1 MTANK
6 EGSRNIRLG
15 IFVLAGTAFL
25 IAALYMIGSKKN
37 LFSNTFSITANFKT
51 VNGLMEGHN
60 VRYSG
65 IDVGTVESIQ
75 FLNDS
80 SVTVMLIID
89 EKYKKYIKKN
99 AVASIGTDGIMGNK
113 LVNITITKGNS
124 SFIEDGD
131 FLATREPIGT
141 EDLIRTLSFTNDN
154 LRYITDDLK
163 KITQKINNSNSIWSL
178 LADTVAAENIRQA
191 IVSVRITGSN
201 SATITG
207 DLSRITKDI
216 RAGKGSIGALLTDT
230 TMYGGLQQSIVNI
243 NLISDSLAILT
254 GNMNALSSQIKSGEG
269 TIGML
274 MMDTT
279 FVGNLNASVINL
291 KQGTATFSENMDALK
306 QSVLL
311 RRYFKKQEKENENEN
326 EEK

>member
-1 MTANK
+1 
-6 EGSRNIRLG
+6 
-15 IFVLAGTAFL
+15 
-25 IAALYMIGSKKN
+25 
-37 LFSNTFSITANFKT
+37 
-51 VNGLMEGHN
+51 
-60 VRYSG
+60 
-65 IDVGTVESIQ
+65 
-75 FLNDS
+75 
-80 SVTVMLIID
+80 
-89 EKYKKYIKKN
+89 
-99 AVASIGTDGIMGNK
+99 MGNK

-191 IVSVRITGSN
+191 IVS
-201 SATITG
+201 ATITG

-216 RAGKGSIGALLTDT
+216 RDGKGSIGALLTDT

-243 NLISDSLAILT
+243 KLISDSLALLT
-254 GNMNALSSQIKSGEG
+254 GNMNALSAQIKSGEG
-269 TIGML
+269 TVGML

-311 RRYFKKQEKENENEN
+311 RRYFKKQEKQKL
-326 EEK
+326 EK